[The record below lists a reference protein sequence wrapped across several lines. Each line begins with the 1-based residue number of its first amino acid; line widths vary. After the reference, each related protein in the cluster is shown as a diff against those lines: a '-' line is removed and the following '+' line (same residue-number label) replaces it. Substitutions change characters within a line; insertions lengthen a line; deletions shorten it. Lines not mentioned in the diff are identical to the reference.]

1 MPSHGAKRASAER
14 AVDPRTPAE
23 SGSPGAAGSS
33 GSPGAAGSSGSP
45 GFRLSRRSLLQGAAT
60 AGAAGLAATAL
71 GAATASPAL
80 AATNRPSAAG
90 RPQRRGEAPTSSG
103 PIVVHVRNAKSGD
116 IEVFSGTSQN
126 RLRDKDLANRIAR
139 AIG

>member
-1 MPSHGAKRASAER
+1 MPSHDAQRASAK
-14 AVDPRTPAE
+14 
-23 SGSPGAAGSS
+23 
-33 GSPGAAGSSGSP
+33 
-45 GFRLSRRSLLQGAAT
+45 LSRRSLLQGAAT

-71 GAATASPAL
+71 GAAGSPAL
-80 AATNRPSAAG
+80 AATSRPAASRSAAAG
-90 RPQRRGEAPTSSG
+90 QPRSEGEAPTSSG

-126 RLRDKDLANRIAR
+126 QLRDKDLAARIAR